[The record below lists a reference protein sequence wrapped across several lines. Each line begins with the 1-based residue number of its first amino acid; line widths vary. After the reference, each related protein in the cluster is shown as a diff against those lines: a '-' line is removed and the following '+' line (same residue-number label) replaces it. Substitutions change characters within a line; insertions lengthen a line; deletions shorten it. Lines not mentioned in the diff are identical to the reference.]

1 MSLIEI
7 LKEFHSR
14 RPRYNKKPSKASY
27 GRFKSLVSVMLS
39 AQSKDEK
46 TAEATQNLWSVATT
60 PEQISELDAEQMQ
73 LLIKPAGLY
82 RNKQK
87 NIQAMCKILI
97 EKFHGKVPTT
107 REDLMSLPGVGRKCT
122 DIMMRF
128 VYNKPAVPVDTHV
141 HRLANR
147 LGLCETKTEA
157 KTAEYLEKNIPLD
170 YKWGAHMWFITHGKY
185 VCKARPP
192 QCAKCFLKIY
202 CKHYN
207 DKIRID
213 NR

>member
-1 MSLIEI
+1 
-7 LKEFHSR
+7 
-14 RPRYNKKPSKASY
+14 
-27 GRFKSLVSVMLS
+27 
-39 AQSKDEK
+39 
-46 TAEATQNLWSVATT
+46 
-60 PEQISELDAEQMQ
+60 
-73 LLIKPAGLY
+73 
-82 RNKQK
+82 
-87 NIQAMCKILI
+87 MCKILI
-97 EKFHGKVPTT
+97 EKFNGKVPTT

-128 VYNKPAVPVDTHV
+128 VYNEPAVPVDTHV

-207 DKIRID
+207 LTTAEEIARCWNGGPSGSSHHRTKCYWNKVRKELDLLAYYH
-213 NR
+213 

>member
-1 MSLIEI
+1 MSLIKI
-7 LKEFHSR
+7 LEEFYNR
-14 RPRYNKKPSKASY
+14 RPKYNKKPGKASY

-39 AQSKDEK
+39 AQSRDEK
-46 TAEATQNLWSVATT
+46 TAEATHNLWNVATT
-60 PEQISELDAEQMQ
+60 PEQITGLDAEYMQ
-73 LLIKPAGLY
+73 SLIKPAGLY

-97 EKFHGKVPTT
+97 EKFNSKVPTT
-107 REDLMSLPGVGRKCT
+107 RDELMSLPGVGRKCT

-128 VYNKPAVPVDTHV
+128 VYNEPAVPVDTHV

-147 LGLCETKTEA
+147 LGLCETKT
-157 KTAEYLEKNIPLD
+157 EYLEKNIPLD

-192 QCAKCFLKIY
+192 QCAKCFLQNY

-207 DKIRID
+207 DKIRIN